1 MTTCLSSKGDRQMM
15 YLDWKPM
22 IVRHGGKAYAFRAR
36 LNDKGRVMV
45 QEDTIKNRIHYTRNG
60 RDFMRDIPVKVGT
73 NEHSSVLQAAMQQA
87 ANELEVS

>member
-1 MTTCLSSKGDRQMM
+1 MM
-15 YLDWKPM
+15 YHDWKPM
-22 IVRHGGKAYAFRAR
+22 IVRHLGKAYWFRAR

-73 NEHSSVLQAAMQQA
+73 NEHSSVLQEAMQQA
-87 ANELEVS
+87 ANEWEVS